1 MQPDPA
7 QQWTLPVCFKT
18 ENGQD
23 CQVLTPADS
32 SLPVPSAHS
41 FFANAGGKG
50 YYRSAYPASVY
61 AALVSGVETALT
73 PTERISLIGDE
84 WAQVRANKAPTG
96 AYLDLV
102 AAVKA
107 DPSAQVIGTALS
119 GVYSITGRVASTP
132 EQKAALAAWMR
143 STFGPQYAKLGAP
156 AESDSANTRELRA
169 QLFAVLGYYGKDP
182 AVLAQAKQITEQYLA
197 DPASVDATL
206 GQTALS
212 IAARNGDAA
221 LFDRLQKLFE
231 TSTNPELQQ
240 GALSLLAQ
248 FTDPALTVRALDYA
262 ASGKV
267 RNQDTARQFGIAL
280 QLSETREQAWKY
292 IQSHWDQVQ
301 TQVSPQMLTRV
312 VASTGAFC
320 TQAGRD
326 SVKDF
331 FTTHKVPAANI
342 SLKHALE
349 HIDGCIELRTLQEPN
364 LNKWLA
370 AQPK

>member
-1 MQPDPA
+1 MADKMN
-7 QQWTLPVCFKT
+7 VFKNSHGLGQLVST
-18 ENGQD
+18 APNGGVVVEGRLYQIGRGD
-23 CQVLTPADS
+23 AAVLT
-32 SLPVPSAHS
+32 
-41 FFANAGGKG
+41 KT
-50 YYRSAYPASVY
+50 YRGS
-61 AALVSGVETALT
+61 
-73 PTERISLIGDE
+73 
-84 WAQVRANKAPTG
+84 
-96 AYLDLV
+96 
-102 AAVKA
+102 
-107 DPSAQVIGTALS
+107 
-119 GVYSITGRVASTP
+119 
-132 EQKAALAAWMR
+132 
-143 STFGPQYAKLGAP
+143 
-156 AESDSANTRELRA
+156 ELRPLVQMWVNDIIA
-169 QLFAVLGYYGKDP
+169 QMVHEELTKM
-182 AVLAQAKQITEQYLA
+182 ITEQYLA

-248 FTDPALTVRALDYA
+248 FTNPALTVRALDYA

-301 TQVSPQMLTRV
+301 AQVSPQMLTRV
-312 VASTGAFC
+312 VASTGSFC
-320 TQAGRD
+320 TQSGRD

-370 AQPK
+370 ALPK